1 VSRSFLGLPTIPLQV
16 PIIGKPLL
24 LAKKSSYP
32 PTVVPIE
39 IKWADIQSKI
49 GGAPLPTDI
58 GVSFNLLT
66 GATKSQIDIIQSIF
80 IDNTASPNSLYVHFP
95 STGMTIS
102 VAPATA
108 DWFPAITEDLLV
120 QVFIIGLAAG
130 QIPTTQIFFTNVL
143 VNPFSD
149 PEQNFAVSQGL
160 VSAAVSRGN
169 NIFNT
174 NFGIPALGDQTIN
187 FCDHFAQNTGG
198 PGTVIHDHLFNTPTT
213 GFVYLTHAD
222 INALGNSGHTFSWS
236 IDAVTSGGTVLYT
249 FISRYPNQAENFL
262 GLSGMNI
269 KLDAT
274 LNWQMRVVANSL
286 INANP
291 NLQGADDAVFAN
303 TTLVWTNNPF

>member
-1 VSRSFLGLPTIPLQV
+1 VSRSFLGIPTIPLQV

-32 PTVVPIE
+32 PTVIPVDIN
-39 IKWADIQSKI
+39 WADIQAKI
-49 GGAPLPTDI
+49 GGVPLQTDI

-66 GATKSQIDIIQSIF
+66 GATKSQIDIIQSIL
-80 IDNTASPNSLYVHFP
+80 IDNTASPNPLYVHFP

-120 QVFIIGLAAG
+120 QVFILGLTPG
-130 QIPTTQIFFTNVL
+130 QVPRTQIFFTNVL
-143 VNPFSD
+143 INPFSD
-149 PEQNFAVSQGL
+149 PEQNFSVSQGL

-187 FCDHFAQNTGG
+187 FCDTFNQHTGG
-198 PGTVIHDHLFNTPTT
+198 AGTVLHDHLFNTPTT
-213 GFVYLTHAD
+213 GFVYLTHVD
-222 INALGNSGHTFSWS
+222 INAQGNSGHTFGWS
-236 IDAVTSGGTVLYT
+236 IDAVNSGGTVLYT
-249 FISRYPNQAENFL
+249 FLSRFPTGIESFID
-262 GLSGMNI
+262 LSSMNI

-274 LNWQMRVVANSL
+274 LNWQMRVTVNNL
-286 INANP
+286 IDNNP
-291 NLQGADDAVFAN
+291 NTNGNDACLVNSTF
-303 TTLVWTNNPF
+303 VWTNNPF